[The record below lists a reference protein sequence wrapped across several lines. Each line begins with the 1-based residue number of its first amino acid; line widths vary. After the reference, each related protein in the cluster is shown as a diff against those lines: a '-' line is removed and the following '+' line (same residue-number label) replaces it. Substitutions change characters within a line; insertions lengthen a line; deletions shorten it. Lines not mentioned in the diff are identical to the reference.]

1 MCSRTGV
8 GSVLR
13 GEQDDRDYPIGL
25 LCVLVVQREDA
36 RHLGPEGLALGRG
49 RDTGAGGEPAGADL
63 YPDARVR
70 LEVLEPRRIL
80 VGAALGGD
88 DDEVV
93 PRGAVD
99 QAGATWLAGPAS
111 GRGEHECVHAV
122 RLVSLGSAR
131 GQIRAGVLSDP
142 VPLRVGGAVEII
154 GDGQGGGPFWCGW
167 YWLVIYYTTEENRV
181 ASVEL

>member
-1 MCSRTGV
+1 MMGAAVAEWASNICLRTRGW

-13 GEQDDRDYPIGL
+13 GEQDDRDDAVGL

-49 RDTGAGGEPAGADL
+49 RHAGAGGEPAGADL

-70 LEVLEPRRIL
+70 LEVFQPCRIL

-93 PRGAVD
+93 ARGAVD
-99 QAGATWLAGPAS
+99 KA
-111 GRGEHECVHAV
+111 
-122 RLVSLGSAR
+122 
-131 GQIRAGVLSDP
+131 
-142 VPLRVGGAVEII
+142 
-154 GDGQGGGPFWCGW
+154 
-167 YWLVIYYTTEENRV
+167 
-181 ASVEL
+181 

>member
-1 MCSRTGV
+1 MRSQTREW

-13 GEQDDRDYPIGL
+13 GEQDDRDYAARF

-36 RHLGPEGLALGRG
+36 RHLGPEWLALNRG
-49 RDTGAGGEPAGADL
+49 RDTGEGGEPAGADVF
-63 YPDARVR
+63 PDARVS
-70 LEVLEPRRIL
+70 LEFFEPRRIL
-80 VGAALGGD
+80 IGATLGSD
-88 DDEVV
+88 DDELV

-99 QAGATWLAGPAS
+99 EAGATWLAGPAS

-131 GQIRAGVLSDP
+131 GQILTDVLSDP

-154 GDGQGGGPFWCGW
+154 GDGHVGGPFWSGCKF
-167 YWLVIYYTTEENRV
+167 R
-181 ASVEL
+181 